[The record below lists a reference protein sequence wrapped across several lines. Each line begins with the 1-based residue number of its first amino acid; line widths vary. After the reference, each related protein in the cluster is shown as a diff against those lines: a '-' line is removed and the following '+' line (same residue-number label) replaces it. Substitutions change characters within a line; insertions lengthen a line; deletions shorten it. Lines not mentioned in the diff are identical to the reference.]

1 MSKINAI
8 RLINVNYNHNAIHV
22 SDETLHI
29 NGQSTLISLQNGG
42 GKSVLV
48 QLLTAP
54 FVQKRY
60 RNTKERPFYSYFTT
74 TRPSFVLVEWLLE
87 NGAGHCLTGMMV
99 RKNQNLESDENLD
112 IISIISEYQAPCY
125 QDIHHLP
132 VVEHKEKEVSL
143 KSFAACRELFESY
156 KKEKL
161 NKFFCYDLNNQAQSR
176 QYFTK
181 LAEYGI
187 DYREWQNIIKK
198 INEEESGLSKLFV
211 DCKDEKGLLE
221 KWFLDVVEN
230 KLNKD
235 ENRMQ
240 SFRSI
245 LEKYI
250 TAYSENM
257 TKIEQREKL
266 QKFLQEL
273 EPVQE
278 QGEKFLA
285 ATEYSD
291 QQLELILA
299 YINELQRLVSVNQ
312 EERIACQEELDSLHK
327 KLMRLAYEEYS
338 TRYYELVDQE
348 EKLIATR
355 DTQQERLTELE
366 NKAKSLQRQ
375 LNIYSCARQQERV
388 NEDELDLKQANQ
400 ELDVLRH
407 KNKELEPERDFIGYV
422 LRQNCERSL
431 QNTKETY
438 SIKQT
443 ENIACAEEQEQVR
456 SEQRQVQERLD
467 ALNSEK
473 GSLAKSVQA
482 YNDIENDFCK
492 KWKVALQRNMLGAYE
507 AGALELVG
515 AQIAKTHVEAKQGL
529 AKCQEKQLRL
539 KSSIQE
545 LERRLQDLN
554 KEINANNIELVV
566 QKQNKASL
574 DELLAKRHALL
585 KYLQI
590 SEVQLFEQEK
600 IAKALELK
608 LAEIDSIKSKLQ
620 QDLLAVQKKQE
631 SLQTG
636 RTLELAPELV
646 NLLEQLGI
654 PLVYGM
660 EWLKKNGYDEAQNL
674 KLVEEHPFLPYSLL
688 MTAKDLA
695 VLEQAQKAIFTS
707 FPVPIIVRESLYK
720 PVGQVITNGLLKGEK
735 IFFLMLF
742 NNNLLNEEKLKEL
755 LRQLV
760 VEQEQL
766 KKTIAL
772 RKEEYDTYQGKYEEL
787 KQQSFTKAG
796 YNKLVQVVAEL
807 QEQSVSL
814 QRMHDEAKQKKQR
827 TEKDLEA
834 KNQMIIDLGKAI
846 NRLEQQQEDFHGL
859 SVKYKQ
865 YMLDLEHQQECLSKL
880 QQLESR
886 KEELQKTS
894 RALEKRSKQILG
906 ELKDIDHKLQ
916 NLENEFNLYS
926 SYKQVKM
933 PKGFAVSIL
942 SDMDELKMRFE
953 VITKKASSDL
963 KNLNNKRTSII
974 KRVRTSQKDLS
985 DDAHRF
991 GLKPEDWYGVRYN
1004 QANVIAFTQEKEE
1017 ADQEHKVTNRALS
1030 ESKANLA
1037 VVEDRQKQLVRD
1049 LEKECA
1055 QSQPL
1060 PKEVLVS
1067 KDFAALR
1074 GQLRVQEHNNKELLG
1089 KLNAQGQMLRENIG
1103 ALGAYKDDD
1112 RQASWQGR
1120 EKFAEFGAEELRHF
1134 TTKLQKEYKNSLE
1147 QKKLAKDNL
1156 EKKLQEMQN
1165 FLTVHAMQD
1174 DIFAKSLASLQKLA
1188 DTASSFLQQ
1197 LNTIVQSLL
1206 TKVEKLKADLEFIE
1220 QEKQQVINLLEDYV
1234 KAVHKEMGTID
1245 HNSTIKIRDRA
1256 VKMLELKLPVWD
1268 ANASVYHISIK
1279 NLLEKFTKQGLELL
1293 QQHQPISEFLG
1304 RYLTT
1309 RNLYDEVVGFCNVKV
1324 KLYKIEAQ
1332 RELAI
1337 SWREVARN
1345 SGGEGFLS
1353 AFVILSSLLYYMRRD
1368 ETDIFADRNEGK
1380 VLIMDNPFAQTNA
1393 AHLLMPMMD
1402 MAKKNNTQ
1410 LISLTGLGGD
1420 SIYNCYDNIYV
1431 LNLVASKLSSVRY
1444 LKGKHL
1450 LGEDAEVLSLSRVE
1464 VTNEGE
1470 MPSLF

>member
-22 SDETLHI
+22 SDETLHL

-74 TRPSFVLVEWLLE
+74 TRPSFILIEWLLE
-87 NGAGHCLTGMMV
+87 NGAGYCLTGMMV
-99 RKNQNLESDENLD
+99 RKNKNLESDEDLD
-112 IISIISEYQAPCY
+112 IISIISEYQEPCY

-143 KSFAACRELFESY
+143 KSFAACRELFEGY

-161 NKFFCYDLNNQAQSR
+161 NKFFCYDLNNQAQSK

-181 LAEYGI
+181 LTEYGI

-211 DCKDEKGLLE
+211 DCKDEKVLLE
-221 KWFLDVVEN
+221 KWFLDAVEN

-266 QKFLQEL
+266 QQFLQEL

-285 ATEYSD
+285 ATNDSE

-299 YINELQRLVSVNQ
+299 YLNELQILLSVNQ
-312 EERIACQEELDSLHK
+312 DENIACQEELNSLHK
-327 KLMRLAYEEYS
+327 KLIRLAYEEYS
-338 TRYYELVDQE
+338 TKYYSLVEQQ

-355 DTQQERLTELE
+355 DTQQERLNELE
-366 NKAKSLQRQ
+366 NKTRNLQRQ
-375 LNIYSCARQQERV
+375 LNIYTCARQQERV
-388 NEDELDLKQANQ
+388 NEDELDLKQADQ
-400 ELDVLRH
+400 ELDVQRRR
-407 KNKELEPERDFIGYV
+407 NKELEPERDFIGYV
-422 LRQNCERSL
+422 LRQNCERSV
-431 QNTKETY
+431 QSTKETY
-438 SIKQT
+438 AAKQS
-443 ENIACAEEQEQVR
+443 ENIACAQEQEQAR
-456 SEQRQVQERLD
+456 SEQLQVQKRLD
-467 ALNSEK
+467 ALNSEN
-473 GSLAKSVQA
+473 GGLAKAVQA
-482 YNDIENDFCK
+482 YNEVENDFCK
-492 KWKVALQRNMLGAYE
+492 KWKLALQRNMLGTYE

-515 AQIAKTHVEAKQGL
+515 TQIEKAHVEAKQDL
-529 AKCQEKQLRL
+529 AKCQEEQLKL
-539 KSSIQE
+539 KASVQE
-545 LERRLQDLN
+545 LERRLQDYHN
-554 KEINANNIELVV
+554 EIHTNSIELVV
-566 QKQNKASL
+566 QKQKKASL
-574 DELLAKRHALL
+574 DGLLAKRRTLL
-585 KYLQI
+585 QYLQM
-590 SEVQLFEQEK
+590 SEAALFEQEK
-600 IAKALELK
+600 ITKALELK

-620 QDLLAVQKKQE
+620 QDLLAVQKKRE

-636 RTLELAPELV
+636 RTLELASELV
-646 NLLEQLGI
+646 QMLEQLGI

-660 EWLKKNGYDEAQNL
+660 EWLKKNGYDEAQKL

-695 VLEQAQKAIFTS
+695 LLEQAQKSIFTS
-707 FPVPIIVRESLYK
+707 FPVPIIVRESLNE
-720 PVGQVITNGLLKGEK
+720 PGGQVIFNGLLKGEK
-735 IFFLMLF
+735 ISFLMLF

-755 LRQLV
+755 LRQLAD
-760 VEQEQL
+760 EQEQL
-766 KKTIAL
+766 QKSLAL

-787 KQQSFTKAG
+787 KQQSFTKAS
-796 YNKLVQVVAEL
+796 YNKLVQAIAEL
-807 QEQSVSL
+807 QEKAGSL
-814 QRMHDEAKQKKQR
+814 QRKQDEAKQEKQR
-827 TEKDLEA
+827 TERDLEA
-834 KNQMIIDLGKAI
+834 KNQTIMDLGKSL
-846 NRLEQQQEDFHGL
+846 NRLEQQQDDFRSL
-859 SVKYKQ
+859 SAKYKQ
-865 YMLDLEHQQECLSKL
+865 YLLDLEQQQECLAKL
-880 QQLESR
+880 QQLESK
-886 KEELQKTS
+886 KEELQKMS
-894 RALEKRSKQILG
+894 RALEARIQQILS
-906 ELKDIDHKLQ
+906 ELKDINFELQ
-916 NLENEFNLYS
+916 RIENEFNLYS

-933 PKGFAVSIL
+933 PKGFAVAIL
-942 SDMDELKMRFE
+942 NDMDALKMRFE
-953 VITKKASSDL
+953 VITKKASGDL
-963 KNLNNKRTSII
+963 KNLSDRRASII
-974 KRVRTSQKDLS
+974 KRVRASQKDLS
-985 DDAHRF
+985 VDAHLF
-991 GLKPEDWYGVRYN
+991 GLKPEDWDGVRYN
-1004 QANVIAFTQEKEE
+1004 EANFIGFTQEKEE
-1017 ADQEHKVTNRALS
+1017 ANQEHKAMNTALTDTK
-1030 ESKANLA
+1030 EKLA
-1037 VVEDRQKQLVRD
+1037 VVEERQKQLIREM
-1049 LEKECA
+1049 EKECS
-1055 QSQPL
+1055 QSEPL

-1074 GQLRVQEHNNKELLG
+1074 GQLLVQEHNNKDLLG
-1089 KLNAQGQMLRENIG
+1089 KLNAQSQMLRENIG
-1103 ALGAYKDDD
+1103 ALGAYKDDE
-1112 RQASWQGR
+1112 RQASWQGS
-1120 EKFAEFGAEELRHF
+1120 EKFVEFGAEELRNF
-1134 TTKLQKEYKNSLE
+1134 TKKLQKEYKNSVD
-1147 QKKLAKDNL
+1147 QQNL
-1156 EKKLQEMQN
+1156 EKENLERKLQGIQN
-1165 FLTVHAMQD
+1165 FLTSHAMQD
-1174 DIFAKSLASLQKLA
+1174 DIFTKSLASLQKLTDSA
-1188 DTASSFLQQ
+1188 ASFLQQ

-1206 TKVEKLKADLEFIE
+1206 TKVEKLKADLDFIE

-1234 KAVHKEMGTID
+1234 KAVHREMGTID
-1245 HNSTIKIRDRA
+1245 HNSTIKIRGRA
-1256 VKMLELKLPVWD
+1256 VKMLELKLPSWD
-1268 ANASVYHISIK
+1268 ENAAVYHISIK
-1279 NLLEKFTKQGLELL
+1279 NLLEELTKQGLELL
-1293 QQHQPISEFLG
+1293 QQHKPISELLG
-1304 RYLTT
+1304 SNLTT
-1309 RNLYDEVVGFCNVKV
+1309 RNLYDEVVGLGNVKV

-1332 RELAI
+1332 RELPI

-1353 AFVILSSLLYYMRRD
+1353 AFIILSSLLYYMRRD

-1393 AHLLMPMMD
+1393 AHLLTPMMD

-1431 LNLVASKLSSVRY
+1431 LNLIASKLSSVRY

-1470 MPSLF
+1470 MPTLF